1 MGYSAENYRAVKEI
15 LERRRARAL
24 AECEERRARAH
35 ALSPALADIDEAL
48 GMTGIAL
55 FRAACEGG
63 REGEAFARVK
73 EENLALQEARVRLLD
88 ELSLPRDFTE
98 VKYTCPDCADTGYR
112 DIYMCH
118 CMKREL
124 VLAGLASSGLGRLLD
139 TQSFDSFSL
148 DYYAADANNK
158 KHMARTLKIA
168 REYADTFSLSSGNLI
183 FFGRTG
189 LGKTHLSTA
198 IARVVIERG
207 FDVCYNS
214 AENILSDYEFDRYKS
229 NFGKEEPRAEKYA
242 ATDLLIID
250 DLGTESLTQFALSAL
265 YNLINTRLSA
275 GRPTIVSTNLGE
287 GELQARYGDR
297 IASRL
302 LGEFRPLLFLGAD
315 IRAQKQE

>member
-15 LERRRARAL
+15 LERRRARAIADCEARREELHKRSPEL
-24 AECEERRARAH
+24 AE
-35 ALSPALADIDEAL
+35 IDEAL
-48 GMTGIAL
+48 KMTGIAI

-63 REGEAFARVK
+63 KDSEAFVRVK
-73 EENLALQEARVRLLD
+73 RENETLQRARAELLAS
-88 ELSLPRDFTE
+88 LSLPIDYTE
-98 VKYTCPDCADTGYR
+98 VKYTCPLCEDSGYR
-112 DIYMCH
+112 DIYMCS

-124 VLAGLASSGLGRLLD
+124 VLAGLASSGLGHLLD
-139 TQSFDSFSL
+139 TQSFESFSL
-148 DYYAADANNK
+148 AYYEGSAENK
-158 KHMARTLKIA
+158 RHMARTLKIA
-168 REYADTFSLSSGNLI
+168 REYAEGFSLSSGNLI

-198 IARVVIERG
+198 IAREVIERG

-214 AENILSDYEFDRYKS
+214 AENILSDFEFDKYRS
-229 NFGKEEPRAEKYA
+229 NFGKEEPRADKYM

-250 DLGTESLTQFALSAL
+250 DLGTEALSAFAQSAL
-265 YNLINTRLSA
+265 YNLINTRLAS

-287 GELQARYGDR
+287 GELQGRYGDR

-315 IRAQKQE
+315 IRAQKQN